1 MCGVI
6 LIGKVGQADIDAAAL
21 SQAGFIPGAI
31 DIEGDVVS
39 AGGLRRGFKGHVLCR
54 EGHVIAVHHSD
65 DPGTILGVVI
75 DNDREVLQCEGGI
88 VVDKVEGHLS
98 IDADGGL
105 RFPVAEDG
113 DMLPILKGDAVNG
126 VLAGGQRNDG
136 VLRRGYS
143 LQGLGE
149 GVVRCT
155 VHGNGVVNRRNCEVC
170 HRDRIVGGRE
180 GRIFILRQAG
190 IVPLVRAVPRQGGI
204 IPFVRAAPGQ
214 GGIVPLVRAVPG
226 KRIVPAA
233 SGVPQIGVLLHLP
246 RGLTAGVRTVSQCC
260 DREQRQCHGHRHHDG
275 QKPFFHT

>member
-190 IVPLVRAVPRQGGI
+190 IVPLVRAVP
-204 IPFVRAAPGQ
+204 
-214 GGIVPLVRAVPG
+214 G

-246 RGLTAGVRTVSQCC
+246 RGLTADVRTVSQCC

-275 QKPFFHT
+275 QKPFFHA